1 MNSKGC
7 LNGKCV
13 NERAWD
19 TKLVARVGLLAAL
32 SCVVL
37 LVVPRVSLVAAAPYL
52 QYDMADVPILLAA
65 FLLGAAPGGW
75 VLLVVSLVQG
85 LLLGENGLVGALMHF
100 CATGSLLLAATQTAK
115 RVPGTKG
122 LVLGLALGV
131 LVWTA
136 VMIPLNLLITVHVF
150 GQPAEVVRAAMLPGI
165 IPFNFLKATLNSLIF
180 FCIYKV
186 NEKVLNGLVR

>member
-1 MNSKGC
+1 MK
-7 LNGKCV
+7 
-13 NERAWD
+13 NERSAVVGRRVWD
-19 TKLVARVGLLAAL
+19 TRLLARIGLLAAL

-65 FLLGAAPGGW
+65 FLLGAGPGGW

-100 CATGSLLLAATQTAK
+100 CATGSLLLAATQVAK
-115 RVPGTKG
+115 RIPGTKG
-122 LVLGLALGV
+122 LVAGLAVGV

-136 VMIPLNLLITVHVF
+136 VMIPLNLIITVHVF
-150 GQPAEVVRAAMLPGI
+150 GQPEEVVRAAMLPGI

-180 FCIYKV
+180 FFIYKV
-186 NEKVLNGLVR
+186 NEKVFRDLLK